1 MKLASAIA
9 SSALALAACASS
21 RPAERTA
28 SSDQAAAE
36 HAARPAPP
44 RSGAM
49 SMENCPM
56 AVPGTSVA
64 AQDTPEGEAI
74 TFSTSSGDV
83 NELRRRVRTM
93 SEMHDGHHMGGDTAS
108 MGQGAG
114 GSAMGSDVHE
124 SMTAPTSRATVS
136 DVEGGARV
144 DIVPVDPT
152 QVEQVRAA
160 ARTHAE
166 HMQRE
171 GCAMGE

>member
-9 SSALALAACASS
+9 FALAVAACASS

-36 HAARPAPP
+36 THAAQPAPA

-64 AQDTPEGEAI
+64 SQDTPEGEAI

-83 NELRRRVRTM
+83 NELRRRVRVM
-93 SEMHDGHHMGGDTAS
+93 SELHGGHHVGGDAAA

-114 GSAMGSDVHE
+114 AGGMESDVHE

-171 GCAMGE
+171 GCAMGQ